1 MTEIKLMNRMTVR
14 KGWIVLL
21 LVVVT
26 LGAGFGQA
34 QAALLDGLFSDLEE
48 GWAEDAAE
56 KGETLTIGDFYQAEV
71 PDAHGPIGTMA
82 NHTHN
87 FGEFMFSYRYM
98 NMFMKGTLNGTDGIS
113 DQNVVRPTQAGG
125 EGFLVT
131 PTDMTMQMHM
141 FSGMWGMT
149 DTLTWMLMVPYIE
162 NDMNHLT
169 RRGGTFR
176 TSSNGIGD
184 VRLVSL
190 WRLYAIESQSIGAHK
205 AHVNFG
211 VGFPTGSIDAEDQ
224 TPLGRTT
231 LPYPMQLGS
240 GTFSIVPSLAYLWGK
255 GDFSTGIM
263 PKGFVYLGE
272 NSQDYA
278 VGNRFVL
285 NSWGAYRA
293 ADWISLSVRLNY
305 EWWANYRGA
314 DPRFDQAVANNLVYT
329 VFPNLRGGERLD
341 MLGGANVLFPEF
353 MGYETRLAVEY
364 GQPIYQ
370 NLEGPQLAT
379 DHVLW
384 LGFQLVH

>member
-1 MTEIKLMNRMTVR
+1 MKKFFSHVRMSVR
-14 KGWIVLL
+14 KDWVALCLGLL
-21 LVVVT
+21 I
-26 LGAGFGQA
+26 LGIGLGQA

-56 KGETLTIGDFYQAEV
+56 KGETLTIGNFYQAEV

-98 NMFMKGTLNGTDGIS
+98 NMFMKGTLVGTDGVS

-184 VRLVSL
+184 VRLVSM
-190 WRLYAIESQSIGAHK
+190 WRLYAIESPSIGAHK
-205 AHVNFG
+205 THFNFG

-240 GTFSIVPSLAYLWGK
+240 GTFSIVPSLTYLWGK

-263 PKGFVYLGE
+263 PKGFIYLGE

-278 VGNRFVL
+278 VGNKFNL
-285 NSWGAYRA
+285 NTWGAYRA

-305 EWWANYRGA
+305 DWWANYRGA

-329 VFPNLRGGERLD
+329 VFPNLRGGQRLD
-341 MLGGANVLFPEF
+341 MLGGANILFPEF
-353 MGYETRLAVEY
+353 KGYETRLAVEY

-370 NLEGPQLAT
+370 NLNGPQLAT